1 MVVWLFFLGGAFT
14 ILILFRQ
21 KRIESEA
28 LEIPSAMVMLFHPT
42 KGEGDLTLCGA
53 VILYSFSRVVME
65 LFEIVRSVF

>member
-1 MVVWLFFLGGAFT
+1 MVVWLFLLGGAFT

-53 VILYSFSRVVME
+53 VILYSFSRVVMD